1 MADVA
6 QPQLPLR
13 MTSQEAQPDPV
24 NDGELHVAVVSIVV
38 AFCVLLRLKMTCQ
51 EVVDHLEWRRME
63 RRVVGVVAIFGPPQP
78 VHPPTCAADC
88 Q

>member
-1 MADVA
+1 MARCSAAPATPADD
-6 QPQLPLR
+6 QPR
-13 MTSQEAQPDPV
+13 GAARPV